1 LEREGVNLLD
11 PPFGLAAVQAMLAL
25 HDDDPVGGQHSEQL
39 RAVRFRQGAVP
50 GGGEAARAER
60 LRERGDWRID
70 EAELA
75 TGDGPRV
82 LTLAPPS
89 QATPLPFPVDDR
101 PRGGMCVRSV

>member
-1 LEREGVNLLD
+1 MRSG
-11 PPFGLAAVQAMLAL
+11 F
-25 HDDDPVGGQHSEQL
+25 
-39 RAVRFRQGAVP
+39 
-50 GGGEAARAER
+50 ARALSPVAAKPPR
-60 LRERGDWRID
+60 LSAFASTQDAHYGFQGQTCSIWDMNYTLVNERGDWRID